1 MSEAI
6 PPYNGPNTIHP
17 SSARFYELLDEAR
30 HTHNLKQRDYGTDD
44 DPFANVRAGEAFGIP
59 AWVGCM
65 IRANDKMRRIMAFAR
80 KGELSNESLRDSLM
94 DLAVYSLIGIVLLEQ
109 EQKQPG
115 GLP

>member
-1 MSEAI
+1 MNSPI
-6 PPYNGPNTIHP
+6 TIHP

-30 HTHNLKQRDYGTDD
+30 ATHNIKQKDYGTLE
-44 DPFANVRAGEAFGIP
+44 DPFANVRSSADFGMP

-65 IRANDKMRRIMAFAR
+65 VRANDKMRRIQAFAR
-80 KGELSNESLRDSLM
+80 NGELVNESLRDSLM
-94 DLAVYSLIGIVLLEQ
+94 DLAVYALIGIVLLEQ